1 MTPQPSL
8 SAALADRPGLIEH
21 STESH
26 RPRDKVAFW
35 ADMVCRNFVPAE
47 CQSVASPEHFY
58 GAMALRQVGR
68 VNVAQI
74 IAGSQRVARTSGLVA
89 RDSDA
94 YFLVTIQDAG
104 HSGMAQQ
111 GRQARL
117 KPGDMAV
124 FSSADPFQLSFD
136 SDFAQTV
143 LTFPADELRRLAPDI
158 DAMTATTLDG
168 QGAAARLFAQVARHY
183 FETDS
188 SALPAEA
195 AHHAASGL
203 IEILAGT
210 LSAHRAA
217 SPARK
222 PRLARFHL
230 ARIKHYALDKLR
242 SPELSVASVSAAL
255 RISPAHIHRLFVG
268 EAQSFSSWLWSCRLL
283 ACRKELEDPTQ
294 AHRTISAIAFDN
306 GFNNSAHFSRAFRT
320 KFGVSPRQCRAS
332 QRLE

>member
-1 MTPQPSL
+1 MTPRPSHSL
-8 SAALADRPGLIEH
+8 ALTARAGLIEH

-26 RPRDKVAFW
+26 RERDKVAFW
-35 ADMVCRNFVPAE
+35 ADMVCRHFVPAE
-47 CQSVASPEHFY
+47 CQSVASPEHFH

-74 IAGSQRVARTSGLVA
+74 VAGGQRVARTSRLMA

-94 YFLVTIQDAG
+94 YFLVTIQDFG

-124 FSSADPFQLSFD
+124 FSSADAFELSFD
-136 SDFAQTV
+136 GDFAQTV

-168 QGAAARLFAQVARHY
+168 QGAAARLFAQVAHHY

-188 SALPAEA
+188 SAFPTEA

-210 LSAHRAA
+210 LSTHATAA
-217 SPARK
+217 PARK

-268 EAQSFSSWLWSCRLL
+268 EAQSFSTWLWSCRLL

-294 AHRTISAIAFDN
+294 AHRTVSEVAFDN
-306 GFNNSAHFSRAFRT
+306 GFNNSAHFSRAFRA
-320 KFGVSPRQCRAS
+320 KFGVSPRECRALS
-332 QRLE
+332 RMK